1 MKLDKLTEITGSGVT
16 DNEDLG
22 DDHSRTALK
31 LLVRSSFAHDA
42 AFEQQFAQLVTLPQF
57 AALLERNLLNGIQNA
72 VRDFARNSSMP
83 VGASWTDDF
92 EVEVEVV
99 PVQG

>member
-1 MKLDKLTEITGSGVT
+1 MKLDKLTEITRSGVT

-22 DDHSRTALK
+22 DDHSRTAIK
-31 LLVRSSFAHDA
+31 LVVRSSFAHDSA
-42 AFEQQFAQLVTLPQF
+42 YEQQFAQLLSLPQF
-57 AALLERNLLNGIQNA
+57 SAALERNILNGIQNT
-72 VRDFARNSSMP
+72 VRDFARNSNMP

-92 EVEVEVV
+92 EVEVTVV